1 MRKILIIFVFF
12 FVLLCGCTKSSSGS
26 IDELCDYSWSKTL
39 DGGAKIRL
47 SFEGDDACLTVDSA
61 GESIEIAGRC
71 VVDESNIV
79 IFVPSL
85 SLNYGFE
92 YLPLGDELELS
103 YEGDTITLEKE
114 K

>member
-1 MRKILIIFVFF
+1 AEV
-12 FVLLCGCTKSSSGS
+12 
-26 IDELCDYSWSKTL
+26 
-39 DGGAKIRL
+39 RL
-47 SFEGDDACLTVDSA
+47 SFDGDSAALTVDSA
-61 GESIEIAGRC
+61 GESIEISGKC
-71 VVDESNIV
+71 VIDDSNIV

>member
-1 MRKILIIFVFF
+1 M
-12 FVLLCGCTKSSSGS
+12 
-26 IDELCDYSWSKTL
+26 
-39 DGGAKIRL
+39 
-47 SFEGDDACLTVDSA
+47 
-61 GESIEIAGRC
+61 
-71 VVDESNIV
+71 VDESNIV